1 MAKIER
7 NGFRKALKSRQ
18 AELENGSRNREALA
32 IETSPEELDRI
43 QHAQERDFAID
54 ALDRDSMRL
63 GEVRAA
69 LKRIDTDTFGICLDC
84 EQDISMKRLAA
95 VPWAE
100 LCIICQ
106 EAADNMASEPWDA
119 AESPLASAAPERA
132 LFRMHMS
139 APETKGLFGRE
150 PEYRRTQ

>member
-1 MAKIER
+1 MTKIER

-43 QHAQERDFAID
+43 QHVQDRDFAIG

-63 GEVRAA
+63 REVRAA
-69 LKRIDTDTFGICLDC
+69 VKRIDTDTFGICLNC
-84 EQDISMKRLAA
+84 EQDISMKRIAA

-119 AESPLASAAPERA
+119 AESRSPAPPERA
-132 LFRMHMS
+132 LFRMYMS

-150 PEYRRTQ
+150 PEYLGTQ